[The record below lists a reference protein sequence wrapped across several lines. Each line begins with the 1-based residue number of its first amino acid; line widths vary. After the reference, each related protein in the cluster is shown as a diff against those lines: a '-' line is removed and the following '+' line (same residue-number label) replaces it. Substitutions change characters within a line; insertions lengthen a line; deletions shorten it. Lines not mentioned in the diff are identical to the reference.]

1 MKNLILL
8 LVLICSSAFAVQVPV
23 PEFAKYINDLTGTLT
38 REEVSTLTSQIKTLT
53 QKSHAQL
60 IVLVVETTGD
70 ETIEQ
75 YATRVF
81 ERWQPGHKNLDDGIL
96 LVVARQDHTVHIE
109 IGYGL
114 EGILT
119 DAQSGQII
127 RNSIIPAFKK
137 GDLAVGLQQGIGDI
151 ETRLS
156 ENDLVNNTS
165 PDHPLPFSGW
175 WALLVWAIVLTFIS
189 ARGYVK
195 TLGVICFAAII
206 LAFVL
211 PIAGYSG
218 SWGVLATLLC
228 FATPFL
234 VVAIAF
240 TPFGRKVRDS
250 MRSANRPSR
259 YERSNSASRHSSSSS
274 SSSSSSFNND
284 NFSGGGGSSGGG
296 GASGRW

>member
-1 MKNLILL
+1 MRIFIFLL
-8 LVLICSSAFAVQVPV
+8 AFFCPSAFATQIPV
-23 PEFAKYINDLTGTLT
+23 PELPVYVNDVTGTLT
-38 REEVSTLTSQIKTLT
+38 NSEINALAGQIKNLT
-53 QKSHAQL
+53 QRNLAQMV
-60 IVLVVETTGD
+60 VLVVDTTGD

-81 ERWQPGHKNLDDGIL
+81 DSWKPGDKDRDDGVLL
-96 LVVARQDHTVHIE
+96 LVAWQDHTVRIE

-114 EGILT
+114 EGLIT

-127 RNSIIPAFKK
+127 RNSIIPAFKN
-137 GDLAVGLQQGIGDI
+137 GDLAGGLQKGINDI
-151 ETRLS
+151 ESRLA
-156 ENDLVNNTS
+156 ENTLSTIT
-165 PDHPLPFSGW
+165 PTDHFLPFSGW

-189 ARGYVK
+189 ARGYIK
-195 TLGVICFAAII
+195 TLGVICFAAIV

-218 SWGVLATLLC
+218 SWGALITLLC
-228 FATPFL
+228 FSTPFL
-234 VVAIAF
+234 IIVISF
-240 TPFGRKVRDS
+240 TPFGKKVRNL

-259 YERSNSASRHSSSSS
+259 YEGSSSTSWHSSSSS
-274 SSSSSSFNND
+274 SSSSSFDND

>member
-1 MKNLILL
+1 M
-8 LVLICSSAFAVQVPV
+8 
-23 PEFAKYINDLTGTLT
+23 
-38 REEVSTLTSQIKTLT
+38 
-53 QKSHAQL
+53 
-60 IVLVVETTGD
+60 LVVETTGD

-81 ERWQPGHKNLDDGIL
+81 DSWKPGDKDRDDGVLL
-96 LVVARQDHTVHIE
+96 LVAWQDNTVRIE

-114 EGILT
+114 EGIIT
-119 DAQSGQII
+119 DAQSGKII

-137 GDLAVGLQQGIGDI
+137 GDLAGGLQKGISDI
-151 ETRLS
+151 ESRLTG
-156 ENDLVNNTS
+156 NNLATIT
-165 PDHPLPFSGW
+165 PTDYPLPFSGW

-195 TLGVICFAAII
+195 TLGLICFAAIV

-211 PIAGYSG
+211 PIAGFSG

-234 VVAIAF
+234 AVAIAF
-240 TPFGRKVRDS
+240 TPFGKKVRDS
-250 MRSANRPSR
+250 MRNTNQPSR
-259 YERSNSASRHSSSSS
+259 HTRNNSSSHYS
-274 SSSSSSFNND
+274 SSSSSSFDND
-284 NFSGGGGSSGGG
+284 NFHGGGGSSGGG

>member
-1 MKNLILL
+1 MRNFIFLMAFF
-8 LVLICSSAFAVQVPV
+8 CSSVFATQIPV
-23 PEFAKYINDLTGTLT
+23 PESPKYVNDLTGTLT
-38 REEVSTLTSQIKTLT
+38 NSEVNTLTNQIKALT
-53 QKSHAQL
+53 QKKYAQL
-60 IVLVVETTGD
+60 VVLVVETTGD

-81 ERWQPGHKNLDDGIL
+81 DSWKPGDKDHDDGVLL
-96 LVVARQDHTVHIE
+96 LVAWQDHTVRIE

-114 EGILT
+114 EGIIT
-119 DAQSGQII
+119 DAQSGKII

-137 GDLAVGLQQGIGDI
+137 GDLAGGLQKGISDI
-151 ETRLS
+151 ESRLTG
-156 ENDLVNNTS
+156 NNLATIT
-165 PDHPLPFSGW
+165 PTDYPLPFSGW

-195 TLGVICFAAII
+195 TLGLICFAAIV

-211 PIAGYSG
+211 PIAGFSG

-234 VVAIAF
+234 AVAIAF
-240 TPFGRKVRDS
+240 TPFGKKVRDS
-250 MRSANRPSR
+250 MRNTNQPSR
-259 YERSNSASRHSSSSS
+259 HTRNNSSSHYS
-274 SSSSSSFNND
+274 SSSSSSFDND
-284 NFSGGGGSSGGG
+284 NFRGGGGSSGGG

>member
-1 MKNLILL
+1 MRIFIFLL
-8 LVLICSSAFAVQVPV
+8 AFFCPSAFATQIPV
-23 PEFAKYINDLTGTLT
+23 PELPVYVNDVTGTLT
-38 REEVSTLTSQIKTLT
+38 NSEINALAGQIKNLT
-53 QKSHAQL
+53 QRNLAQMV
-60 IVLVVETTGD
+60 VLVVDTTGD

-81 ERWQPGHKNLDDGIL
+81 DSWKPGDKDRDDGVLL
-96 LVVARQDHTVHIE
+96 LVAWQDHTVRIE

-114 EGILT
+114 EGVIT

-127 RNSIIPAFKK
+127 RNSIIPAFKN
-137 GDLAVGLQQGIGDI
+137 GDLAGGLQKGINDI
-151 ETRLS
+151 ESRLA
-156 ENDLVNNTS
+156 ENTLSTIT
-165 PDHPLPFSGW
+165 PTDHFLPFSGW

-189 ARGYVK
+189 ARGYIK
-195 TLGVICFAAII
+195 TLGVICFAAIV

-218 SWGVLATLLC
+218 SWGALITLLC
-228 FATPFL
+228 FSTPFL
-234 VVAIAF
+234 IIVISF
-240 TPFGRKVRDS
+240 TPFGKKVRNL

-259 YERSNSASRHSSSSS
+259 YEGSNSTSWHSSSSS
-274 SSSSSSFNND
+274 SSSSSFDND

>member
-1 MKNLILL
+1 MRNFIFLMAFF
-8 LVLICSSAFAVQVPV
+8 CSSVFATQIPV
-23 PEFAKYINDLTGTLT
+23 PESPKYVNDLTGTLT
-38 REEVSTLTSQIKTLT
+38 NSEVNTLTNQIKALT
-53 QKSHAQL
+53 QKNYAQL
-60 IVLVVETTGD
+60 VVLVVETTGD

-81 ERWQPGHKNLDDGIL
+81 DSWKPGH
-96 LVVARQDHTVHIE
+96 TVRIE

-114 EGILT
+114 EGIIT
-119 DAQSGQII
+119 DAQSGKII

-137 GDLAVGLQQGIGDI
+137 GDLAGGLQKGISDI
-151 ETRLS
+151 ESRLTG
-156 ENDLVNNTS
+156 NNLATIT
-165 PDHPLPFSGW
+165 PTDYPLPFSGW

-195 TLGVICFAAII
+195 TLGLICFAAIV

-211 PIAGYSG
+211 PIAGFSG

-234 VVAIAF
+234 AVAIAF
-240 TPFGRKVRDS
+240 TPFGKKVRDS
-250 MRSANRPSR
+250 MRNTNQPSR
-259 YERSNSASRHSSSSS
+259 HTRNNSSSHYS
-274 SSSSSSFNND
+274 SSSSSSFDND
-284 NFSGGGGSSGGG
+284 NFRGGGGSSGGG

>member
-1 MKNLILL
+1 MRNFIFLMAFF
-8 LVLICSSAFAVQVPV
+8 CSSAFATQIPV
-23 PEFAKYINDLTGTLT
+23 PEIPKYVNDLTDTLT
-38 REEVSTLTSQIKTLT
+38 NNEVNTLTNQIKALT
-53 QKSHAQL
+53 QKNQAQL
-60 IVLVVETTGD
+60 VVLVVETTGD

-81 ERWQPGHKNLDDGIL
+81 DSWKLGDKDRDDGIL
-96 LVVARQDHTVHIE
+96 LLVAWQDHTVRIE

-114 EGILT
+114 EGVIT

-127 RNSIIPAFKK
+127 RNSIIPAFKN
-137 GDLAVGLQQGIGDI
+137 GDLAGGLQEGISDI
-151 ETRLS
+151 ESRLT
-156 ENDLVNNTS
+156 EDNLATIT
-165 PDHPLPFSGW
+165 PTDHPLPFSGW
-175 WALLVWAIVLTFIS
+175 WALLAWAIVLTFIS
-189 ARGYVK
+189 ARGYIK
-195 TLGVICFAAII
+195 TLGLICFAAVV

-211 PIAGYSG
+211 PIAGFSG

-234 VVAIAF
+234 AVAIAF

-250 MRSANRPSR
+250 MRNANQPSR
-259 YERSNSASRHSSSSS
+259 HTRSNSNYRDSS
-274 SSSSSSFNND
+274 SSSSSSFDND